1 MSKNSLG
8 NKMFPTAFARSA
20 ILPFQRTGSQQINN
34 VSLVQGS
41 GDCVPCHQEGC
52 DQHRQSRCLEELS
65 SATVIKAV
73 ENMLRL
79 L

>member
-1 MSKNSLG
+1 
-8 NKMFPTAFARSA
+8 MFPTAFARSA

-52 DQHRQSRCLEELS
+52 DQHRQSNSRCLEELS

-73 ENMLRL
+73 ENMLFIKAKL
-79 L
+79 S